1 MDSDH
6 SCWVTVFGFPL
17 SLSSLILQ
25 QFESDGEIL
34 QHESGQGNW
43 MSIRFRS
50 PLDAKKALGKNGKII
65 TDNIMIGVLP
75 SDKVRIRLPMSA
87 EGASAYPTPVY
98 RPKEYRPA
106 TEDYV
111 LGRTGPVM
119 KPPQSN
125 GSVFSTLSDYL
136 FGW

>member
-1 MDSDH
+1 MTECSLSSRLDTDH

-75 SDKVRIRLPMSA
+75 SDKVCPSEVLLLSLARSFL
-87 EGASAYPTPVY
+87 
-98 RPKEYRPA
+98 
-106 TEDYV
+106 YV
-111 LGRTGPVM
+111 LLFFCSFLSLLVMLILSGR
-119 KPPQSN
+119 
-125 GSVFSTLSDYL
+125 
-136 FGW
+136 